1 MWFIAGLTKRLA
13 HLQEVIPAS
22 GAHAPH
28 KRHHTAYG
36 GLRSP
41 GSRCAADASLVGYA
55 WITCRERATPTT
67 FKIHLSPSYGDDQ
80 HPAPHDRR
88 RDIAYGGSLAYRCDG
103 LARLADFRL
112 AHLLDRTV
120 PLPVVHAVVYRR
132 ARPPKP
138 PRLGRWQ
145 QVLADALD

>member
-1 MWFIAGLTKRLA
+1 MPLGRLCVDY
-13 HLQEVIPAS
+13 LS
-22 GAHAPH
+22 GA
-28 KRHHTAYG
+28 RHSYG
-36 GLRSP
+36 
-41 GSRCAADASLVGYA
+41 V
-55 WITCRERATPTT
+55 
-67 FKIHLSPSYGDDQ
+67 KIHLSPSYGDDQ

-103 LARLADFRL
+103 LAPLADVRL

-145 QVLADALD
+145 QVLADALDQNLAIGVRAAVARGRRRRCPQLSGAG